1 MTGLLE
7 EGCLKINRQQHDNL
21 IQGEKVVAADK
32 FEENSM

>member
-1 MTGLLE
+1 MTSLLE
-7 EGCLKINRQQHDNL
+7 EGCLKMQHDNL